1 MHQYPLKL
9 GVRQWMVED
18 LASRRGL
25 GIRARL
31 EQFMEA
37 GQGYVCRPLAD
48 RVRGLLAT
56 NSCQMS

>member
-1 MHQYPLKL
+1 
-9 GVRQWMVED
+9 MVED
-18 LASRRGL
+18 LASRRGV